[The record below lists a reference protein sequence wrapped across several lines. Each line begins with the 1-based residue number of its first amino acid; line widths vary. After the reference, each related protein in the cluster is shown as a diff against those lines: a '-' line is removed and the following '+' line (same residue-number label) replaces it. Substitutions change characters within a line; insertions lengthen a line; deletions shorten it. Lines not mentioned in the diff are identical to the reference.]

1 MEGVAMKD
9 NVQKNSSS
17 EEDEQTPHVKHEG
30 KLVPEHE
37 HPAWP
42 LLSAVFCLDEED

>member
-1 MEGVAMKD
+1 MNER
-9 NVQKNSSS
+9 SSLP
-17 EEDEQTPHVKHEG
+17 EEVEQIPHVEHEG
-30 KLVPEHE
+30 KLIPEHE